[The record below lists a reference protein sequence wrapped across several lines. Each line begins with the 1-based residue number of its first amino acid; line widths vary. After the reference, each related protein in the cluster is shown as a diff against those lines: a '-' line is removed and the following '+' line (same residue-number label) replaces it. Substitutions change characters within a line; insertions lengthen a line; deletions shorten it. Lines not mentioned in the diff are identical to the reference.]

1 MSELPVAAHMK
12 VKLVSES
19 TFTVKEHGVHTAF
32 LQTKKLLEEQGVE
45 VIVNSF
51 GKTDITHVH
60 TVGPYSLT
68 HLIRD
73 EKTVISAHIVPD
85 SFVGSL
91 ILSEYWLPASAS
103 YLKYVYNRADLVLAV
118 APKVKEELE
127 KIGVTSQIEVFPNP
141 IDLNNFKK
149 NPEVKKKIRERH
161 NFSEKD
167 FIVIGVGQVQSR
179 KGVGGF
185 IDMAK
190 KLPHIKFVWLGGK
203 PFGKLTKVDK
213 DLQEKINNPI
223 QNVLFLGTRKVEE
236 MPDYYNMA
244 DVFLLPSFQ
253 ENAPMAILEA
263 GASSLPLVL
272 RDLEEYKLLYKEGY
286 LAEKEDFAGQIERL
300 KEDKEF
306 REKYSQEALKLAMK
320 FSTKILGPKLIKFYE
335 GVIKK

>member
-1 MSELPVAAHMK
+1 MK

-45 VIVNSF
+45 VVVNSF
-51 GKTDITHVH
+51 GKADITHVH

-91 ILSEYWLPASAS
+91 VFSEYWLTASAS
-103 YLKYVYNRADLVLAV
+103 YLKFVYNKADLVLAV

-127 KIGVTSQIEVFPNP
+127 KIGVTSKIEVFPNP
-141 IDLNNFKK
+141 IDLSKFKNNLDA
-149 NPEVKKKIRERH
+149 KKKIREKH
-161 NFSEKD
+161 NFGTND
-167 FIVIGVGQVQSR
+167 FIVVGVGQVQSR
-179 KGVGGF
+179 KGVGDF
-185 IDMAK
+185 IDAAK
-190 KLPHIKFVWLGGK
+190 KLPRVKFVWLGGK

-213 DLQEKINNPI
+213 DLQEKINNPL
-223 QNVLFLGTRKVEE
+223 QNILFLGTRRVEE

-244 DVFLLPSFQ
+244 DVFFLPSFQ
-253 ENAPMAILEA
+253 ENAPMSIIEA

-272 RDLEEYKLLYKEGY
+272 RDIEQYKLLYKDGY
-286 LAEKEDFAGQIERL
+286 LAEKEDFAGLIERL
-300 KEDKEF
+300 KDDKDF
-306 REKYSQEALKLAMK
+306 REKYSQEALKLATK
-320 FSTKILGPKLIKFYE
+320 FSTRALGPKLIKYYE
-335 GVIKK
+335 GVINK